1 MVDTAHLALIH
12 AEIDGE
18 LDARQRSELARL
30 LLAEPQTRAVREEL
44 RRVCAALEALRV
56 VEPPAQLSAG
66 ILAAL
71 PPSTLSR
78 ARSGWS
84 TPRWRYAAL
93 VAGVLGTGAV
103 VFETLNGTRPATS
116 EAAGTMAAARA
127 PVTLDTVRLGEGPV
141 GGRVSLYRDAGGLGV
156 AFELISSGSVDV
168 LITSEG
174 RTLEVTGLGGTGV
187 AEQRT
192 VALVGSARTG
202 GREVGLTFLMSGR
215 EVGRATLTV
224 PEGH

>member
-1 MVDTAHLALIH
+1 MADTSHLALIH

-18 LDARQRSELARL
+18 LDARQRSELAKL
-30 LLAEPQTRAVREEL
+30 LLAEPQTREVREEL
-44 RRVCAALEALRV
+44 RRVCAALDALPH
-56 VEPPAQLSAG
+56 VEPPAQLWAG
-66 ILAAL
+66 LLAAL

-84 TPRWRYAAL
+84 APRWRYAAL

-103 VFETLNGTRPATS
+103 VFETLNGTRPATT

-156 AFELISSGSVDV
+156 AFELISSGPVDV
-168 LITSEG
+168 LIASEG
-174 RTLEVTGLGGTGV
+174 RTLEVNGLGGTGV

-192 VALVGSARTG
+192 VALFGSAPTG

-224 PEGH
+224 PEGR